1 MEEAPITRTC
11 KLLLLATAALA
22 PLAAAQA
29 SVDEQSALAAY
40 VRARLADSVGAS
52 DQAVRSYATALSL
65 APDNETLAARAL
77 DQGLAAGDRPLA
89 LAAARA
95 LEKSGKLKVD
105 GRLLLLSEALRTRD
119 WKSARL
125 QTDRIEEDEVFAFL
139 APLLRAWIAQ
149 GSGKGDPLALLADLK
164 DNPLAAAYA
173 GEQKALLLLAE
184 GRSEEGVAALLE
196 ELDDAGAR
204 APRLR
209 IAAAGQLARKS
220 DRKRALALLEGDS
233 EALVA
238 ARAALSAGGRLRG
251 EIGSPSAGIAEL
263 FIRIALD
270 LDNQEVPTLALDF
283 ARLAT
288 FLDSGNSETWIV
300 TSQLLAGAGQHEG
313 ALAALDRIPAGD
325 PFTGSAENSR
335 IDLLVAAGRT
345 EEALTRARAETDA
358 RPDSAPAWARLGD
371 LLSRLERP
379 GDAADAYGR
388 SLALLRSSGPGAE
401 SREWPVLL
409 LQGSALVEAGRWAE
423 GKSALQASYRLAPEQ
438 AIVLNY
444 LGYSQLERRENVAE
458 AERLIREASRL
469 QPDNAAITDSLGWA
483 HYLRGDLP
491 KAIELLERASRGQP
505 ADAAINEHLGD
516 AYFKAGRRF
525 EARYAW
531 QAALV
536 HAEGKVANRLRTKV
550 DGGLTAETAA
560 P

>member
-1 MEEAPITRTC
+1 M
-11 KLLLLATAALA
+11 
-22 PLAAAQA
+22 
-29 SVDEQSALAAY
+29 
-40 VRARLADSVGAS
+40 RARLADSVGAS
-52 DQAVRSYATALSL
+52 DQAVRSYAAALAL
-65 APDNETLAARAL
+65 APQNETLAARAL
-77 DQGLAAGDRPLA
+77 DQGLAAGNRPLA
-89 LAAARA
+89 LSAARA
-95 LEKSGKLKVD
+95 LDKTGKLKVD

-119 WKSARL
+119 WRVARL

-149 GSGKGDPLALLADLK
+149 GSGKGDPLALLANLK

-173 GEQKALLLLAE
+173 DEQKALLLLAG
-184 GRSEEGVAALLE
+184 GRSDQGVAALLR

-209 IAAAGQLARKS
+209 IAAAGQLVRKG
-220 DRKRALALLEGDS
+220 DRKGAMALLEGDS
-233 EALVA
+233 EALAA
-238 ARAALSAGGRLRG
+238 ARATLAAGGKLSG
-251 EIGSPSAGIAEL
+251 EIGSPAAGIAEL
-263 FIRIALD
+263 FVRIALD
-270 LDNQEVPTLALDF
+270 LNSQDVPTLALDF

-288 FLDSGNSETWIV
+288 FMAPENSETWIV
-300 TSQLLAGAGQHEG
+300 TSELLAGSEQHD
-313 ALAALDRIPAGD
+313 AALVALDKVPAGD
-325 PFTGSAENSR
+325 PFAGSAANTR

-345 EEALTRARAETDA
+345 EEALVRARAETGA
-358 RPDSAPAWARLGD
+358 KPDSSPAWARLGD
-371 LLSRLERP
+371 LLSRLKRP
-379 GDAADAYGR
+379 GEAADAYGK
-388 SLALLRSSGPGAE
+388 SLALVRSSGPGSE
-401 SREWPVLL
+401 TREWPVLL

-423 GKSALQASYRLAPEQ
+423 GKSALQASYKLAPEQ

-483 HYLRGDLP
+483 HYLRGDFA

-536 HAEGKVANRLRTKV
+536 HAEGSVATRLRSKV

>member
-1 MEEAPITRTC
+1 V
-11 KLLLLATAALA
+11 AALA

-29 SVDEQSALAAY
+29 SVDEQTALAAY

-52 DQAVRSYATALSL
+52 DQAVRSYAAALAL
-65 APDNETLAARAL
+65 APQNETLAARAF

-89 LAAARA
+89 LSAARA
-95 LEKSGKLKVD
+95 LDKAGKLRIT
-105 GRLLLLSEALRTRD
+105 GRLLLFSEALRTRE
-119 WKSARL
+119 WRAARL

-149 GSGKGDPLALLADLK
+149 GSGKGDPLTLLANLK
-164 DNPLAAAYA
+164 ENPLAAAYA
-173 GEQKALLLLAE
+173 DEQKALLLLVD
-184 GRSEEGVAALLE
+184 GRGEQGVAALLE
-196 ELDDAGAR
+196 ELGDAGAR

-209 IAAAGQLARKS
+209 IAAAGQLARKG
-220 DRKRALALLEGDS
+220 DRKKAMALLEGDS

-238 ARAALSAGGRLRG
+238 ARAVLSAGGRLEG
-251 EIGSPSAGIAEL
+251 GIGSPAAGIAEL
-263 FIRIALD
+263 FVRIALD
-270 LDNQEVPTLALDF
+270 LNSQDVPVLALDF

-288 FLDSGNSETWIV
+288 FLAPDNSETWIV
-300 TSQLLAGAGQHEG
+300 TSELLAGAEQHDS
-313 ALAALDRIPAGD
+313 ALAALQKVKAGD
-325 PFTGSAENSR
+325 PFSGSAANTR

-345 EEALTRARAETDA
+345 EEALARAKAETEA
-358 RPDSAPAWARLGD
+358 NPGSAPGWARLGD
-371 LLSRLERP
+371 LLNRLKRP
-379 GDAADAYGR
+379 GDAADAYGK
-388 SLALLRSSGPGAE
+388 SLALVRGAGPGAE
-401 SREWPVLL
+401 SREWPLLL
-409 LQGSALVEAGRWAE
+409 LQGSALVEAGRWPE
-423 GKSALQASYRLAPEQ
+423 GRNALQASYKLAPEQ

-458 AERLIREASRL
+458 AEKLIREASRL

-483 HYLRGDLP
+483 HFLRGDFS

-516 AYFKAGRRF
+516 AYFKAGRRY

-536 HAEGKVANRLRTKV
+536 HAEGKAESRLRAKV
-550 DGGLTAETAA
+550 ETGLTADLAA

>member
-1 MEEAPITRTC
+1 M
-11 KLLLLATAALA
+11 
-22 PLAAAQA
+22 
-29 SVDEQSALAAY
+29 
-40 VRARLADSVGAS
+40 GAS

-65 APDNETLAARAL
+65 APGNETLAARAL

-125 QTDRIEEDEVFAFL
+125 QADRIEEDEVFAFL

-184 GRSEEGVAALLE
+184 GRSEEGVAALVE

-209 IAAAGQLARKS
+209 IAAAGQLARKG

-263 FIRIALD
+263 FVRIALD
-270 LDNQEVPTLALDF
+270 LESQDVPTLALDF

-313 ALAALDRIPAGD
+313 ALAALDRVSAGD
-325 PFTGSAENSR
+325 PFAGSAENSR

-345 EEALTRARAETDA
+345 EEALTRARAETQA

-371 LLSRLERP
+371 LLSQLDRP

-388 SLALLRSSGPGAE
+388 SLAAIRSAE
-401 SREWPVLL
+401 DGIDHAIDDTSRTAASVREWPVLL
-409 LQGSALVEAGRWAE
+409 LQGSALIEAGRWVE
-423 GKSALQASYRLAPEQ
+423 GRSTLQAAYQRAPEQ